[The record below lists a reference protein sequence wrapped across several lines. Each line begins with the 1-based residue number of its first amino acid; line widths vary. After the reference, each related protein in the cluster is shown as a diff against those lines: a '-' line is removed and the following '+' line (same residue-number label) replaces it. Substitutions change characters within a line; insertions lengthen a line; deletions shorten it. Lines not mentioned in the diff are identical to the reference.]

1 MYRIMYMSSAKRFI
15 PDLELEDILETA
27 RKNNKEKNLTGLL
40 IIKGATFLQCL
51 EGEKA
56 DVEEIYKKICKD
68 DRHKDIIE
76 LTEEDISNRLFPNWE
91 MGYKNLKTLDNI
103 KSEKIRKIS
112 SIDDFVI
119 QKEDISEIF
128 QEFITCD

>member
-1 MYRIMYMSSAKRFI
+1 MYRIMYMSSASRFI

-51 EGEKA
+51 EGEKD
-56 DVEEIYKKICKD
+56 DVEEVYKKICKD

-112 SIDDFVI
+112 SIDDFII

-128 QEFITCD
+128 QEFITYD